1 MMYTSWEGKEEVGG
15 EWEGGMG
22 GEWEGGKKEGSGR
35 KVGRKEGVEGRGKE
49 GRKEG
54 VGGEGKGTLWSR
66 EKRDSYFLIIYMY
79 SISNLP
85 WMAHTRCNRSQA

>member
-35 KVGRKEGVEGRGKE
+35 KAGRKEGVEGRGKE

-66 EKRDSYFLIIYMY
+66 GKRFLFNDRIHVLYLKFTLDG
-79 SISNLP
+79 S
-85 WMAHTRCNRSQA
+85 HKV